1 MALLELG
8 TTSLLIQ
15 QLFDVT
21 SSCFM
26 LKLSASLINQAVCG
40 IVLLGAIAGCTP
52 LPSSSPLSQ
61 ASPHPVKPLPAE
73 ALIRAAETPSY
84 RLSPSPTA
92 KSSTAKVKLSAAE
105 VAIQLQQAE
114 DKAISAEN
122 LAQSAQSKEDW
133 NLVINQWNRAI
144 ALLPPLGAAGAQK
157 AEAQQKRTAYQSKLA
172 NARQKAK
179 TNPRQLVTGGSQ
191 PTGKGIPLI
200 VAPDA
205 PNPKAASPS
214 PTASPASPSPSP
226 SPSVS
231 PSQN

>member
-1 MALLELG
+1 
-8 TTSLLIQ
+8 
-15 QLFDVT
+15 
-21 SSCFM
+21 M
-26 LKLSASLINQAVCG
+26 LKPSLVAYG
-40 IVLLGAIAGCTP
+40 IVLVGAIAGCTP
-52 LPSSSPLSQ
+52 LPSSSSFSQ
-61 ASPHPVKPLPAE
+61 ESPRPVKPLPAE

-133 NLVINQWNRAI
+133 NLVINQWRRAI
-144 ALLPPLGAAGAQK
+144 ALLPPLAVAGVKK
-157 AEAQQKRTAYQSKLA
+157 ADVQQKRAAYQGKLA
-172 NARQKAK
+172 NAQQKAK

-205 PNPKAASPS
+205 PAPKNASPS
-214 PTASPASPSPSP
+214 PTASPASPTPSASPSE
-226 SPSVS
+226 
-231 PSQN
+231 N